1 MESSSNPTY
10 RTRKF
15 SSILIL
21 LILISTFSISMGC
34 LEEEAEEP
42 EDVLMDVI
50 DKVRDDEE
58 AREGRDF
65 LKLKVE
71 MINEMEEQIELDRAW
86 FELET
91 RDLIYSNAFEEGM
104 RNYLEPEETDE
115 FWLIFE
121 VHKDDEPTN
130 LVFDPV
136 YHEGPLAWT
145 EI

>member
-15 SSILIL
+15 SSVLIL

-50 DKVRDDEE
+50 DKVRDDEDAE
-58 AREGRDF
+58 EDRES

-71 MINEMEEQIELDRAW
+71 MINKMEEPIELDKRW
-86 FELET
+86 FELEG
-91 RDLIYSNAFEEGM
+91 RDWIYSNASEKGM
-104 RNYLEPEETDE
+104 RNYIEPGEADE

-121 VHKDDEPTN
+121 VLKDDEPKT
-130 LVFDPV
+130 LVFDPI
-136 YHEGPLAWT
+136 YHEGPLSWT
-145 EI
+145 DI